1 MHTTTSIIELSLGR
15 RNGLVSGQR
24 FSVMRDVANK
34 LRGPSETNVSI
45 QRVKIAEIVIT
56 VTDDNQSQARLV
68 SGGSVGVRTND
79 IVRRIFAPGV
89 PFTEPAFE
97 RSAEATGGVSDR
109 SR

>member
-45 QRVKIAEIVIT
+45 
-56 VTDDNQSQARLV
+56 
-68 SGGSVGVRTND
+68 
-79 IVRRIFAPGV
+79 
-89 PFTEPAFE
+89 
-97 RSAEATGGVSDR
+97 SA
-109 SR
+109 